1 MIFWVEGAVREKEK
15 REGTVKK
22 QPSRWEQCTWWE
34 DRLVEKVGGVGWRPS
49 TRVGTWE
56 EDGGSASLLPRTVRT
71 KKDKR

>member
-1 MIFWVEGAVREKEK
+1 M
-15 REGTVKK
+15 K
-22 QPSRWEQCTWWE
+22 QQSRWERRTWWE